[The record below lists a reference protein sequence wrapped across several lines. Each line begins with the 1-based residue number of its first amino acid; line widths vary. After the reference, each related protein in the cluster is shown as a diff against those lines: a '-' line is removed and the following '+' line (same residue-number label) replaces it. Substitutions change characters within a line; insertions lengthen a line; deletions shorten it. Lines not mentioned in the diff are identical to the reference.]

1 MILFNHI
8 DGLAILICNLGLTL
22 DIGAIGVLVSHP
34 SIHPME
40 IKCQQWSGKMKQ
52 LVCIVIV
59 NTAILG
65 TSWNASG
72 AVIFEKGI
80 MADLLEIPIALYSV
94 HVLCTLNLNSLNI
107 TKSTLSWEFEPSS
120 LSFGFSDTSFVLPCP
135 VKPGT
140 WGSFFRCKT
149 VDFTSIKQLGRDH
162 RAMGRQ
168 PVTSTKTT
176 KKNNG

>member
-8 DGLAILICNLGLTL
+8 EGLAILICNLGLTL
-22 DIGAIGVLVSHP
+22 DIGVLGSHP
-34 SIHPME
+34 SIHQME
-40 IKCQQWSGKMKQ
+40 IKGQQWSGKMKQ

-94 HVLCTLNLNSLNI
+94 HVLCTLNLNI
-107 TKSTLSWEFEPSS
+107 TKSTLSWEFESHPRYLLASVKLL
-120 LSFGFSDTSFVLPCP
+120 LSCHA
-135 VKPGT
+135 
-140 WGSFFRCKT
+140 R
-149 VDFTSIKQLGRDH
+149 
-162 RAMGRQ
+162 
-168 PVTSTKTT
+168 
-176 KKNNG
+176 